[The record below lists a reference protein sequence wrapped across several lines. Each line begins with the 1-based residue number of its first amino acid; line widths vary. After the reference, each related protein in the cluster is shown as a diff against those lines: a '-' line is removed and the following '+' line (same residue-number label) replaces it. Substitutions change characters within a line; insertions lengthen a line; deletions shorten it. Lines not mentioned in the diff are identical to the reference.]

1 MKPAREFLAAGS
13 LRLVGL
19 REPEGMGSI
28 ERQRQM
34 AVGPA
39 GTVNTNVPPQNYG
52 GVSTE
57 QVEKFEEAVNH
68 STTSSNA
75 SGMQSSKGEH
85 TSEHSQDASKS
96 LPFVLA
102 TRPPINLGNP
112 IGKQGAP
119 SQAGAAPA
127 AQGAQIKERRL
138 EGKISDD
145 PKKAQDGKNAGKPP
159 DTTLQTVLTNSGMK
173 NVGNPPS
180 EADLKTYHSK
190 NGPAHQLITKGSYQE
205 AATEYRKLADK
216 ATDPAE
222 QKRLTMVADQ
232 LEVAQ
237 KMKTAKVGSLQ
248 FPPTETNVTDYFK
261 TMKGK
266 PISEIKDAFQ
276 NYANAFYVHS
286 EKKGVD
292 RGDVVYS
299 EHKYKEGKTVYNSHA
314 PVSWKEVTD
323 NREVHSDGRR
333 IIDCEG
339 YAYMGQQIFQAAGF
353 QNVNFGVVAR
363 KDDPNTPQNES
374 LTDQH
379 IMVSGSRTIMV
390 DGKPKT
396 EMAVISNN
404 RIDSTIADDNLK
416 LADLKTFQ
424 TGLFAYAFQQT
435 YGDKVP
441 GGLIR
446 VGPEAWREEFKLED
460 DIKAWQ
466 KK

>member
-1 MKPAREFLAAGS
+1 MAAVGAAGKD
-13 LRLVGL
+13 
-19 REPEGMGSI
+19 
-28 ERQRQM
+28 
-34 AVGPA
+34 
-39 GTVNTNVPPQNYG
+39 TNVSPQNRG
-52 GVSTE
+52 GAAPKQE
-57 QVEKFEEAVNH
+57 QVGQFKEALNYE
-68 STTSSNA
+68 TTSN
-75 SGMQSSKGEH
+75 
-85 TSEHSQDASKS
+85 DASSTQSLKGAEHLQDTSTS
-96 LPFVLA
+96 LPIILA
-102 TRPPINLGNP
+102 SRPPINLGSQV
-112 IGKQGAP
+112 GQQGAP
-119 SQAGAAPA
+119 SQAGSAPA
-127 AQGAQIKERRL
+127 AQGAQIEERRL
-138 EGKISDD
+138 EAKISDD
-145 PKKAQDGKNAGKPP
+145 PKKAQDGKNTGKPA

-173 NVGNPPS
+173 NVSNPPS
-180 EADLKTYHSK
+180 EADLKTYYSK
-190 NGPAHQLITKGSYQE
+190 NGPAHELIAKGSYQE
-205 AATEYRKLADK
+205 AAAEYRKLADK
-216 ATDPAE
+216 AADPAE
-222 QKRLTMVADQ
+222 QKRLTTAADQ

-276 NYANAFYVHS
+276 SYANAFYVHS

-299 EHKYKEGKTVYNSHA
+299 EHKYKEGTIVYNSHA

-323 NREVHSDGRR
+323 DREVHSDGRR

-339 YAYMGQQIFQAAGF
+339 YAHMGQQIFKAAGF

-363 KDDPNTPQNES
+363 KDDPHTSQNES

-404 RIDSTIADDNLK
+404 RIDSKIADDNLK
-416 LADLKTFQ
+416 PADLKNFQ
-424 TGLFAYAFQQT
+424 TGLFARTFQQT
-435 YGDKVP
+435 YVDKVP
-441 GGLIR
+441 GLIR

>member
-85 TSEHSQDASKS
+85 TPEHSQDTSKS
-96 LPFVLA
+96 FPFVLA

-112 IGKQGAP
+112 ISKQGAP

-180 EADLKTYHSK
+180 EADLKTYYSK

-205 AATEYRKLADK
+205 AAAEYRKLADK

-248 FPPTETNVTDYFK
+248 FSPTETNVTDYFK

-404 RIDSTIADDNLK
+404 RIESTIADDNLK
-416 LADLKTFQ
+416 PADLKTFQ

>member
-1 MKPAREFLAAGS
+1 MKPARDFPAAGS

-19 REPEGMGSI
+19 REPEGMASI

-75 SGMQSSKGEH
+75 SGMQSSKGEPA
-85 TSEHSQDASKS
+85 SEHSQDTSKS
-96 LPFVLA
+96 LAFVLA

-112 IGKQGAP
+112 TGK
-119 SQAGAAPA
+119 
-127 AQGAQIKERRL
+127 QGAQIKERRL

-145 PKKAQDGKNAGKPP
+145 PKKAQDAKNAGKPP

-180 EADLKTYHSK
+180 EADLKTYYSK
-190 NGPAHQLITKGSYQE
+190 NGPAHELITKGSYQV
-205 AATEYRKLADK
+205 AAAEYRKLADK

-299 EHKYKEGKTVYNSHA
+299 EHKYKEGNTVYNSHA

-374 LTDQH
+374 LTAQH

-416 LADLKTFQ
+416 LADLKNFQ

-435 YGDKVP
+435 YGGKVP

-446 VGPEAWREEFKLED
+446 VGPEAWREAFKLED

>member
-1 MKPAREFLAAGS
+1 MTIAPPAD
-13 LRLVGL
+13 
-19 REPEGMGSI
+19 
-28 ERQRQM
+28 
-34 AVGPA
+34 
-39 GTVNTNVPPQNYG
+39 TVNTNVPPQNYD
-52 GVSTE
+52 GVPPKQE
-57 QVEKFEEAVNH
+57 QVGFNEALNRL
-68 STTSSNA
+68 TTSNDA
-75 SGMQSSKGEH
+75 SDTQSSKG
-85 TSEHSQDASKS
+85 TDQSQGTSKS
-96 LPFVLA
+96 LPFILA

-112 IGKQGAP
+112 TGKQGVP
-119 SQAGAAPA
+119 LYDSNGSKAGSETKASEP
-127 AQGAQIKERRL
+127 QI
-138 EGKISDD
+138 KISDD
-145 PKKAQDGKNAGKPP
+145 PNKAQDGKNAGKPP

-180 EADLKTYHSK
+180 EADLKTYYSK

-205 AATEYRKLADK
+205 AAAEYRKLADK

-222 QKRLTMVADQ
+222 QKRLAMVADQ

-299 EHKYKEGKTVYNSHA
+299 EHKYKEGTTVYNSHA

-416 LADLKTFQ
+416 PADLKTFQ

-446 VGPEAWREEFKLED
+446 VGTEAWREEFKLED

>member
-39 GTVNTNVPPQNYG
+39 GTVNTNVPPQNYA

-75 SGMQSSKGEH
+75 SGTQSSKGEH
-85 TSEHSQDASKS
+85 TSEHSQDTSKS

-102 TRPPINLGNP
+102 TRPPINLGNQ
-112 IGKQGAP
+112 IGRQGAP

-138 EGKISDD
+138 EGKISDN

-180 EADLKTYHSK
+180 EADLKTYYSK
-190 NGPAHQLITKGSYQE
+190 NGPAHELITKGSYQE
-205 AATEYRKLADK
+205 AAAEYRKLADK

-222 QKRLTMVADQ
+222 QKRLTIVADQ
-232 LEVAQ
+232 LEAAQ

-299 EHKYKEGKTVYNSHA
+299 EHKYNEGKTVYNSHA

-363 KDDPNTPQNES
+363 KNDPNTPQNEA

-416 LADLKTFQ
+416 PADLKTFQ

-446 VGPEAWREEFKLED
+446 VGPEAWREEFRLED

>member
-1 MKPAREFLAAGS
+1 MT
-13 LRLVGL
+13 
-19 REPEGMGSI
+19 I
-28 ERQRQM
+28 
-34 AVGPA
+34 GPA

-85 TSEHSQDASKS
+85 TPEHSQDTSKS
-96 LPFVLA
+96 FPFVLA

-112 IGKQGAP
+112 ISKQGAP

-180 EADLKTYHSK
+180 EADLKTYYSK

-205 AATEYRKLADK
+205 AAAEYRKLADK

-248 FPPTETNVTDYFK
+248 FSPTETNVTDYFK

-404 RIDSTIADDNLK
+404 RIESTIADDNLK
-416 LADLKTFQ
+416 PADLKTFQ

>member
-34 AVGPA
+34 AVAPA

-52 GVSTE
+52 DVSTE

-85 TSEHSQDASKS
+85 TSEHSQDTSKS

-127 AQGAQIKERRL
+127 AQGTQIKERRL

-145 PKKAQDGKNAGKPP
+145 PKKAPDGKNAGKPP

-180 EADLKTYHSK
+180 EADLKTYYSK
-190 NGPAHQLITKGSYQE
+190 SGPAHELITKGNYQE
-205 AATEYRKLADK
+205 AAAEYRKLADK

-232 LEVAQ
+232 LEVTQ

-292 RGDVVYS
+292 RGDIVYS

-314 PVSWKEVTD
+314 PGSWKEVTD

-339 YAYMGQQIFQAAGF
+339 YAYMGQLIFQAAGY

-363 KDDPNTPQNES
+363 KNDPNTPQNES

-416 LADLKTFQ
+416 PADLKTFQ

>member
-1 MKPAREFLAAGS
+1 
-13 LRLVGL
+13 
-19 REPEGMGSI
+19 
-28 ERQRQM
+28 
-34 AVGPA
+34 
-39 GTVNTNVPPQNYG
+39 
-52 GVSTE
+52 
-57 QVEKFEEAVNH
+57 
-68 STTSSNA
+68 
-75 SGMQSSKGEH
+75 
-85 TSEHSQDASKS
+85 
-96 LPFVLA
+96 
-102 TRPPINLGNP
+102 
-112 IGKQGAP
+112 
-119 SQAGAAPA
+119 
-127 AQGAQIKERRL
+127 
-138 EGKISDD
+138 
-145 PKKAQDGKNAGKPP
+145 
-159 DTTLQTVLTNSGMK
+159 MK

-180 EADLKTYHSK
+180 EADLKTYYSK
-190 NGPAHQLITKGSYQE
+190 NGPAHDLITKGSYQE
-205 AATEYRKLADK
+205 AAAEYRKLADK

-299 EHKYKEGKTVYNSHA
+299 EHKYKEGKTVYSHA